1 MKVVFNVVLAVA
13 VVEKMFAGLVET
25 KNSDYY
31 EHVGHAMASR
41 KSSWTEEGN
50 VIKTLMKDVH
60 DGEVERHR
68 PGYFVSTKAVSYCTS
83 NGNTIWIKRLDPQK
97 IEVGYKG
104 VRHGMSHMFRIVNN
118 DLMEVLHTI
127 KPVQY
132 ETSEKGW
139 HWSETMDDAIERIT
153 GKSKRDWESIS
164 VNARGARLSQM
175 DVTKRM
181 TDIVLSL

>member
-13 VVEKMFAGLVET
+13 VVDQMFVDLT
-25 KNSDYY
+25 NKKSKDYY
-31 EHVGHAMASR
+31 EHVGHAMAAR
-41 KSSWTEEGN
+41 TPQWEQEG
-50 VIKTLMKDVH
+50 TMFSLMKEIH
-60 DGEVERHR
+60 GSTFIRHR
-68 PGYFVSTKAVSYCTS
+68 PGYFVAGGAVSYSTS
-83 NGNTIWIKRLDPQK
+83 NGNTTWIKRLDPQK
-97 IEVGYKG
+97 VEVGYCG
-104 VRHGMSHMFRIVNN
+104 TRHGMSHMFRIVNN

-153 GKSKRDWESIS
+153 GKSKRDWKSIS

>member
-13 VVEKMFAGLVET
+13 VVDKMIAGLVDA

-41 KSSWTEEGN
+41 KSAWTEEGN

-60 DGEVERHR
+60 DDEVERHR

-83 NGNTIWIKRLDPQK
+83 NGNTVWIKRLDPQK
-97 IEVGYKG
+97 IEVGYYG
-104 VRHGMSHMFRIVNN
+104 ARHGMSHMFRIVNN
-118 DLMEVLHTI
+118 DLMSILEDTRPVL
-127 KPVQY
+127 Y

-139 HWSETMDDAIERIT
+139 LWNENRNDAIERIT
-153 GKSKRDWESIS
+153 GKSLQDWKEIP
-164 VNARGARLSQM
+164 VGARASRLSQM

>member
-13 VVEKMFAGLVET
+13 VVDQMFVDLT
-25 KNSDYY
+25 NKKSKDYY
-31 EHVGHAMASR
+31 EHVGHAMAAR
-41 KSSWTEEGN
+41 KPHWEEEG
-50 VIKTLMKDVH
+50 TMFSLMKEIH
-60 DGEVERHR
+60 GSTFIRHR
-68 PGYFVSTKAVSYCTS
+68 PGYFVAGGAVSYSTS
-83 NGNTIWIKRLDPQK
+83 NGNTTWIKRLDPQK
-97 IEVGYKG
+97 VEVGYCG
-104 VRHGMSHMFRIVNN
+104 TRHGMSHMFRIVNN

-153 GKSKRDWESIS
+153 GKSKRDWKSIS